1 MIYYMDSSCL
11 VKRYV
16 NEIGSQWVLSITDP
30 VAGNEIYT
38 VRITGVEVIS
48 AVSRWKRDGTIVA
61 TDAAMVIATLKNDLL
76 NEYQIIELTDQLV
89 NRAMTLAETYGLRG
103 FDAVQLAAAC
113 EVQALCIA
121 SEIPPISF
129 LSADKVLNA
138 AATAEGLSVD
148 DPNTHP

>member
-1 MIYYMDSSCL
+1 MDSSCL

-48 AVSRWKRDGTIVA
+48 AVSRRKRDGTIVA

-76 NEYQIIELTDQLV
+76 NEYQIIEVTDQLV
-89 NRAMTLAETYGLRG
+89 NRAMILAETYGLRG

-113 EVQALCIA
+113 EVEALCIT
-121 SEIPPISF
+121 SGIPSLSF
-129 LSADKVLNA
+129 LSADKMLNA

-148 DPNTHP
+148 DPNAHP

>member
-1 MIYYMDSSCL
+1 MDSSCL

-16 NEIGSQWVLSITDP
+16 SEIGSQWVLSFTDP

-38 VRITGVEVIS
+38 VCITGVEVIS
-48 AVSRWKRDGTIVA
+48 AVSRRKRDGTIVSADA
-61 TDAAMVIATLKNDLL
+61 TMVIATLKNDLL
-76 NEYQIIELTDQLV
+76 NEYQIIEVTDQLV

-103 FDAVQLAAAC
+103 FDAVQLAAC

-121 SEIPPISF
+121 SGIPPLSF
-129 LSADKVLNA
+129 LSADKMLNA

-148 DPNTHP
+148 DPNAHP

>member
-48 AVSRWKRDGTIVA
+48 AVSRRKRDGTIVA
-61 TDAAMVIATLKNDLL
+61 TGAAMVIATLKNDLL

>member
-16 NEIGSQWVLSITDP
+16 NEIGSEWVLSITDP
-30 VAGNEIYT
+30 VARNEIYT

-48 AVSRWKRDGTIVA
+48 AVSRRKRDGTIVFA
-61 TDAAMVIATLKNDLL
+61 DAAMVIATLKNDLL
-76 NEYQIIELTDQLV
+76 NEYQIIEVTEQLV
-89 NRAMTLAETYGLRG
+89 NRAMALAEAYGLRG

-121 SEIPPISF
+121 SGIPPLSF
-129 LSADKVLNA
+129 LSADKMLNA
-138 AATAEGLSVD
+138 AAVAEGLSVD
-148 DPNTHP
+148 DPNDHP

>member
-16 NEIGSQWVLSITDP
+16 NEIGSRWVLSITDP

-38 VRITGVEVIS
+38 VRITGVEIVSAIS
-48 AVSRWKRDGTIVA
+48 RRKRDGTIISD
-61 TDAAMVIATLKNDLL
+61 DAAMVIATLKNDLL
-76 NEYQIIELTDQLV
+76 NGYQIIEVTEQLV

-121 SEIPPISF
+121 SGISPLSF
-129 LSADKVLNA
+129 LSADKALNA
-138 AATAEGLSVD
+138 AATAEGLPVD
-148 DPNTHP
+148 DPNAHP

>member
-16 NEIGSQWVLSITDP
+16 SEVGSGWVLSITNP

-38 VRITGVEVIS
+38 VRITSVEIVSAIS
-48 AVSRWKRDGTIVA
+48 RRKRDGTIISA
-61 TDAAMVIATLKNDLL
+61 DAAMVIATLKNDLL
-76 NEYQIIELTDQLV
+76 NEYQIIEVTEPLV

-121 SEIPPISF
+121 SGIPPLSF

-148 DPNTHP
+148 DPNDHP

>member
-1 MIYYMDSSCL
+1 MIYYIDSSCL

-16 NEIGSQWVLSITDP
+16 NEIGSEQVLSITDP

-38 VRITGVEVIS
+38 ARITCVEVIS
-48 AVSRWKRDGTIVA
+48 AVSRRKRDGTIA
-61 TDAAMVIATLKNDLL
+61 SADAAIVIAALKNDLL
-76 NEYQIIELTDQLV
+76 NEYQIVEVTEQLV
-89 NRAMTLAETYGLRG
+89 NRAMTLVETYGLRS

-121 SEIPPISF
+121 SGILPLSF
-129 LSADKVLNA
+129 LSADKGLNA

-148 DPNTHP
+148 DPNTHS

>member
-16 NEIGSQWVLSITDP
+16 SEVGSGWVLSITNP

-38 VRITGVEVIS
+38 VRITSVEIVSAIS
-48 AVSRWKRDGTIVA
+48 RRKRDGTIISA
-61 TDAAMVIATLKNDLL
+61 DAAMVIATLKNDLL
-76 NEYQIIELTDQLV
+76 NEYQIIEVTEPLV

-121 SEIPPISF
+121 SGIPPLSF
-129 LSADKVLNA
+129 LSSDKVLNA
-138 AATAEGLSVD
+138 AATAEGLSVN
-148 DPNTHP
+148 DPKDHP

>member
-1 MIYYMDSSCL
+1 MDSSCL

-48 AVSRWKRDGTIVA
+48 AVSRRKREGTIVA

-76 NEYQIIELTDQLV
+76 NEYQIIEVTDQLV

-121 SEIPPISF
+121 SGIPPLFF
-129 LSADKVLNA
+129 LSADKGLNA
-138 AATAEGLSVD
+138 AATAEGLLVD

>member
-1 MIYYMDSSCL
+1 MDSSCL

-76 NEYQIIELTDQLV
+76 NEYQIIEVTDQLV
-89 NRAMTLAETYGLRG
+89 NRAMILAETYGLRG

-113 EVQALCIA
+113 EVEALCIT
-121 SEIPPISF
+121 SGIPSLSF
-129 LSADKVLNA
+129 LSADKMLNA

-148 DPNTHP
+148 DPNAHP

>member
-1 MIYYMDSSCL
+1 MDSSCL

-16 NEIGSQWVLSITDP
+16 SEIGSEWVLSITDP

-48 AVSRWKRDGTIVA
+48 AVSRRKRDGTIVSA
-61 TDAAMVIATLKNDLL
+61 DAAMVIATLKNDLL
-76 NEYQIIELTDQLV
+76 NEYQIIEVTEQLV

-113 EVQALCIA
+113 EVQTLCIA
-121 SEIPPISF
+121 SGAPPLSF
-129 LSADKVLNA
+129 LSADRVLNA
-138 AATAEGLSVD
+138 AAISEGLSVD

>member
-1 MIYYMDSSCL
+1 MDSSCL

-16 NEIGSQWVLSITDP
+16 NEIGSRWVLSITDP

-38 VRITGVEVIS
+38 VRITGVEIVS
-48 AVSRWKRDGTIVA
+48 AVSRRKRDGTIISD
-61 TDAAMVIATLKNDLL
+61 DAAMVIATLENDLL
-76 NEYQIIELTDQLV
+76 NEYQIIEVTEQLV
-89 NRAMTLAETYGLRG
+89 NRAMTLAEIYDLRG

-113 EVQALCIA
+113 EVQALCIT
-121 SEIPPISF
+121 SGIPPLSF

-148 DPNTHP
+148 DPNAHP

>member
-1 MIYYMDSSCL
+1 MDSSCL

-16 NEIGSQWVLSITDP
+16 NESGSQWVLSITDP
-30 VAGNEIYT
+30 VARNEIYT

-48 AVSRWKRDGTIVA
+48 AVSRRKRDGTIVSA
-61 TDAAMVIATLKNDLL
+61 DAAMIIATLKNDLL
-76 NEYQIIELTDQLV
+76 NEYRIIEVTEQLV

-113 EVQALCIA
+113 EVQVLCIT
-121 SEIPPISF
+121 SGIPPLSF
-129 LSADKVLNA
+129 LSADKGLNA